1 MISAKDLHLQN
12 SPNLPGRKRMKK
24 FAYLF
29 LLAALGLHSMQAFA
43 QEKSQDKPK
52 SEEKAKPSV
61 PLKVQ
66 IVFTEF
72 DGDKKISSM
81 PYSFTVIADEK
92 LGGYY
97 TTVLRTGIRVP
108 IETDGKDQKTTYLD
122 IGSNIDCGIKSEDDG
137 RFHLYLI
144 FDRSA
149 LYPNKSAEG
158 ERLVANPG
166 GQPVVRQFRTDENL
180 ILKDGQT
187 SENLVS
193 TDPLNG
199 HTLRVSVTIN
209 VQR

>member
-1 MISAKDLHLQN
+1 
-12 SPNLPGRKRMKK
+12 MKK
-24 FAYLF
+24 CAYLL
-29 LLAALGLHSMQAFA
+29 LLASLCVQSPRLLA

-61 PLKVQ
+61 PIKVQ

-81 PYSFTVIADEK
+81 PYSFVVIADEK
-92 LGGYY
+92 VGGYY
-97 TTVLRTGIRVP
+97 STTLRTGVRVP
-108 IETDGKDQKTTYLD
+108 IELDSKEQKITYLD
-122 IGSNIDCGIKSEDDG
+122 IGSNIDCGIRTEDDG
-137 RFHLYLI
+137 RFHLYLT

-166 GQPVVRQFRTDENL
+166 GQPLVRQFRASENL

-187 SENLVS
+187 SESLLS
-193 TDPLNG
+193 TDPHSG
-199 HTLRVSVTIN
+199 HTLHVSVTIN
-209 VQR
+209 VQK

>member
-1 MISAKDLHLQN
+1 
-12 SPNLPGRKRMKK
+12 MKK
-24 FAYLF
+24 FAYLL
-29 LLAALGLHSMQAFA
+29 LLAALCVQSPRLLA

-61 PLKVQ
+61 PIKVQ

-81 PYSFTVIADEK
+81 PYSFVVIADEK
-92 LGGYY
+92 VGGYY
-97 TTVLRTGIRVP
+97 STTLRTGVRVP
-108 IETDGKDQKTTYLD
+108 IELDSKEQKITYLD
-122 IGSNIDCGIKSEDDG
+122 IGSNIDCGIRTEEDG
-137 RFHLYLI
+137 RFHLYLT

-166 GQPVVRQFRTDENL
+166 GQPLVRQFRASENL

-187 SENLVS
+187 SESLLS
-193 TDPLNG
+193 TDPHSG

-209 VQR
+209 LQK